1 MFTGYTAMR
10 FDLIPLAVRP
20 LCIVSEAEVQPC
32 ACDFG
37 DLCFE
42 LVCHHCECVIRPEV
56 TLCC

>member
-1 MFTGYTAMR
+1 MLTGYIAMR
-10 FDLIPLAVRP
+10 FDLIPLAVCP
-20 LCIVSEAEVQPC
+20 LCVVSEADVQLC
-32 ACDFG
+32 ARDFG